1 MNENL
6 SKYENKESINKK
18 IFDINNNISFFNKN
32 KNFEVQF
39 TDIKKEIK
47 KRSNTLKRYFN
58 IKNSIFKE
66 MQSKYNSLIYQ
77 ELVNNMGNYFF
88 GPYGKVTEK
97 YKFLRDYYINQDMKM
112 GFNSKILA
120 GTLDYYSL
128 LSDYDSYSQR
138 INSTKEQL
146 LFSSR
151 NLAVAKSGFD
161 IIDQSAL
168 SNNKLFNKRKN
179 FVDLNIKSIKNLYT
193 NFNSNKST
201 DTLGK
206 NEKKKQIKK
215 IRIKINPEIKN
226 DTMDNNQNL
235 KYNQFN
241 NSILKKNNI
250 ETLESLSMHKSPQKT
265 ILERY
270 SNDLK
275 IKELKQKLKYMYSYN
290 DSQSSSSKKSS
301 NEISKI
307 NILKKRNV
315 ENYLKRKIK
324 PIIFLNRYSVMNLSD
339 LKKNGIKSNNERNA
353 KKLIRKKNLSDILFD
368 KSDLTYLSNTKLPS
382 LESLTLSKRKE
393 ELKNKR
399 HFVVEYN

>member
-32 KNFEVQF
+32 SFAVEF
-39 TDIKKEIK
+39 TNIKKEIK

-58 IKNSIFKE
+58 IKNTIFKE
-66 MQSKYNSLIYQ
+66 MQSKKNSLIYQ
-77 ELVNNMGNYFF
+77 ELIKYMGKYFF
-88 GPYGKVTEK
+88 GPNGKVTEK
-97 YKFLRDYYINQDMKM
+97 YKLLRDYYEDKEMNI
-112 GFNSKILA
+112 GFNSKIIA

-315 ENYLKRKIK
+315 ENYLRRKIK

>member
-1 MNENL
+1 MKIYL
-6 SKYENKESINKK
+6 KMENKENINKK

-47 KRSNTLKRYFN
+47 KRANTLKRYFN

-66 MQSKYNSLIYQ
+66 MQSKNNSLIYQ

-128 LSDYDSYSQR
+128 LSDYDSYTQR

-307 NILKKRNV
+307 NILKKRNID
-315 ENYLKRKIK
+315 NYLKRKIK

>member
-1 MNENL
+1 MKIYL
-6 SKYENKESINKK
+6 KMENKENINKK

-128 LSDYDSYSQR
+128 LSDYDSYTQR

-215 IRIKINPEIKN
+215 IRVKINPEIKN

-368 KSDLTYLSNTKLPS
+368 KSDLIYLSNTKLPS

>member
-1 MNENL
+1 MKIYL
-6 SKYENKESINKK
+6 KMENKENINKK

-39 TDIKKEIK
+39 IDIKKEIK

-128 LSDYDSYSQR
+128 LSDYDSYTQR

-161 IIDQSAL
+161 IIDQNAL

-215 IRIKINPEIKN
+215 IRVKINPEIKN

>member
-1 MNENL
+1 MKIYL
-6 SKYENKESINKK
+6 KMENKENINKK

-39 TDIKKEIK
+39 IDIKKEIK

-66 MQSKYNSLIYQ
+66 MQSKNNSLIYQ

-128 LSDYDSYSQR
+128 LSDYDSYTQR

-201 DTLGK
+201 DTVGK

-215 IRIKINPEIKN
+215 IRVKINPEIKN

-339 LKKNGIKSNNERNA
+339 LKKNGIRSNNERNA

>member
-1 MNENL
+1 M
-6 SKYENKESINKK
+6 ENKENINKK

-97 YKFLRDYYINQDMKM
+97 YKFLREYYINQDMKM

-128 LSDYDSYSQR
+128 LSDYDSYTQR

-193 NFNSNKST
+193 NFNSNKSK

-215 IRIKINPEIKN
+215 IRVKINPEIKN

-368 KSDLTYLSNTKLPS
+368 KSDLTYVSNTKLPS

>member
-1 MNENL
+1 MKIYL
-6 SKYENKESINKK
+6 KMENKENINKK

-47 KRSNTLKRYFN
+47 KRANTLKRYFN

-128 LSDYDSYSQR
+128 LSDYDSYTQR

-201 DTLGK
+201 DTVGK

-215 IRIKINPEIKN
+215 IRVKINPEIKN

-301 NEISKI
+301 NEISKT
-307 NILKKRNV
+307 NILKKRNID
-315 ENYLKRKIK
+315 NYLKRKIK

-339 LKKNGIKSNNERNA
+339 LKKNGIRANNERNA

>member
-1 MNENL
+1 M
-6 SKYENKESINKK
+6 ENKENINKK

-128 LSDYDSYSQR
+128 LSDYDSYTQR

-315 ENYLKRKIK
+315 ENYLKTKIK

>member
-1 MNENL
+1 MKIYL
-6 SKYENKESINKK
+6 KMENKENINKK
-18 IFDINNNISFFNKN
+18 IFDINNNILFFNKN

-128 LSDYDSYSQR
+128 LSDYDSYTQR

-201 DTLGK
+201 DTVGK

-215 IRIKINPEIKN
+215 IRVKINPEIKN

>member
-1 MNENL
+1 
-6 SKYENKESINKK
+6 
-18 IFDINNNISFFNKN
+18 
-32 KNFEVQF
+32 
-39 TDIKKEIK
+39 
-47 KRSNTLKRYFN
+47 
-58 IKNSIFKE
+58 

-128 LSDYDSYSQR
+128 LSDYDSYTQR

-301 NEISKI
+301 NEIRKI

>member
-1 MNENL
+1 MKIYL
-6 SKYENKESINKK
+6 KMENKENINKK

-128 LSDYDSYSQR
+128 LSDYDSYTQR

>member
-1 MNENL
+1 MKIYL
-6 SKYENKESINKK
+6 KMENKENINKK

-39 TDIKKEIK
+39 IDIKKEIK

-66 MQSKYNSLIYQ
+66 MQSKNNSLIYQ

-128 LSDYDSYSQR
+128 LSDYDSYTQR

-215 IRIKINPEIKN
+215 IRIKINPKIKN

>member
-1 MNENL
+1 M
-6 SKYENKESINKK
+6 ENKENINKK

-128 LSDYDSYSQR
+128 LSDYDSYTQR

-301 NEISKI
+301 NEIRKI

>member
-1 MNENL
+1 MKIYL
-6 SKYENKESINKK
+6 KMENKENINKK
-18 IFDINNNISFFNKN
+18 IFDINNDISFFNKN

-128 LSDYDSYSQR
+128 LSDYDSYTQR

-161 IIDQSAL
+161 I
-168 SNNKLFNKRKN
+168 
-179 FVDLNIKSIKNLYT
+179 KNLYT
-193 NFNSNKST
+193 NFNSNKSI

-215 IRIKINPEIKN
+215 IRVKINPEIKN

>member
-1 MNENL
+1 MKIYL
-6 SKYENKESINKK
+6 KMENKENINKK

-39 TDIKKEIK
+39 IDIKKEIK

-128 LSDYDSYSQR
+128 LSDYDSYTQR

-241 NSILKKNNI
+241 KNNI

>member
-1 MNENL
+1 MKIYL
-6 SKYENKESINKK
+6 KMENKENINKK

-39 TDIKKEIK
+39 IDIKKEIK

-128 LSDYDSYSQR
+128 LSDYDSYTQR

-201 DTLGK
+201 DTVGK

>member
-1 MNENL
+1 MKIYL
-6 SKYENKESINKK
+6 KMENKENINKK

-39 TDIKKEIK
+39 IDIKKEIK

-66 MQSKYNSLIYQ
+66 MQSKNNSLIYQ

-128 LSDYDSYSQR
+128 LSDYDSYTQR

-206 NEKKKQIKK
+206 NEKKKQLKK

>member
-1 MNENL
+1 M
-6 SKYENKESINKK
+6 ENKENINKK
-18 IFDINNNISFFNKN
+18 IFDINNDISFFNKN

-128 LSDYDSYSQR
+128 LSDYDSYTQR

-215 IRIKINPEIKN
+215 IRIKINPKIKN

>member
-1 MNENL
+1 MKIYL
-6 SKYENKESINKK
+6 KMENKENINKK

-128 LSDYDSYSQR
+128 LSDYDSYTQR

-201 DTLGK
+201 DTVGK

-215 IRIKINPEIKN
+215 IRVKINPEIKN

>member
-1 MNENL
+1 MKIYL
-6 SKYENKESINKK
+6 KMENKENINKK

-39 TDIKKEIK
+39 IDIKKEIK

-128 LSDYDSYSQR
+128 LSDYDSYTQR

-339 LKKNGIKSNNERNA
+339 LKKNGIRANNERNA

>member
-1 MNENL
+1 MKIYL
-6 SKYENKESINKK
+6 KMENKENINKK

-32 KNFEVQF
+32 KNFEVKF
-39 TDIKKEIK
+39 IDIKKEIK

-128 LSDYDSYSQR
+128 LSDYDSYTQR

-193 NFNSNKST
+193 NFNSNKSK

>member
-1 MNENL
+1 MKIYL
-6 SKYENKESINKK
+6 KMENKENINKK

-39 TDIKKEIK
+39 IDIKKEIK

-128 LSDYDSYSQR
+128 LSDYDSYTQR

-215 IRIKINPEIKN
+215 IRVKINPEIKN

-307 NILKKRNV
+307 NILKKRNID
-315 ENYLKRKIK
+315 NYLKRKIK

>member
-1 MNENL
+1 MKIYL
-6 SKYENKESINKK
+6 KMENKENINKK
-18 IFDINNNISFFNKN
+18 IFDFNNNISFFNKN

-128 LSDYDSYSQR
+128 LSDYDSYTQR

>member
-1 MNENL
+1 MKIYL
-6 SKYENKESINKK
+6 KMENKENINKK

-66 MQSKYNSLIYQ
+66 MQSKNNSLIYQ

-128 LSDYDSYSQR
+128 LSDYDSYTQR

>member
-1 MNENL
+1 MKIYL
-6 SKYENKESINKK
+6 KMENKENINKK

-66 MQSKYNSLIYQ
+66 MQSKNNSLIYQ

-128 LSDYDSYSQR
+128 LSDYDSYTQR

-275 IKELKQKLKYMYSYN
+275 IKELKQKLKYMNSYN

>member
-1 MNENL
+1 MKIYL
-6 SKYENKESINKK
+6 KMENKENINKK

-39 TDIKKEIK
+39 IDIKKEIK

-66 MQSKYNSLIYQ
+66 MQSKNNSLIYQ

-128 LSDYDSYSQR
+128 LSDYDSYTQR

>member
-1 MNENL
+1 MKIYL
-6 SKYENKESINKK
+6 KMENKENINKK

-39 TDIKKEIK
+39 IDIKKEIK

-128 LSDYDSYSQR
+128 LSDYDSYTQR

-161 IIDQSAL
+161 IIDQNAL

-301 NEISKI
+301 NEISKT
-307 NILKKRNV
+307 NILKKRNID
-315 ENYLKRKIK
+315 NYLKRKIK

-339 LKKNGIKSNNERNA
+339 LKKNGIRSNNERNA

>member
-1 MNENL
+1 M
-6 SKYENKESINKK
+6 ENKENINKK

-128 LSDYDSYSQR
+128 LSDYDSYTQR

>member
-1 MNENL
+1 MKIYL
-6 SKYENKESINKK
+6 KMENKENINKK

-128 LSDYDSYSQR
+128 LSDYDSYTQR

-301 NEISKI
+301 NEISKT
-307 NILKKRNV
+307 NILKKRNID
-315 ENYLKRKIK
+315 NYLKRKIK

>member
-1 MNENL
+1 MKIYL
-6 SKYENKESINKK
+6 KMENKENINKK

-39 TDIKKEIK
+39 IDIKKEIK

-128 LSDYDSYSQR
+128 LSDYDSYTQR

-201 DTLGK
+201 DTVGK

-215 IRIKINPEIKN
+215 IRVKINPEIKN

>member
-1 MNENL
+1 MKIYL
-6 SKYENKESINKK
+6 KMENKENINKK

-39 TDIKKEIK
+39 IDIKKEIK
-47 KRSNTLKRYFN
+47 KRANTLKRYFN

-128 LSDYDSYSQR
+128 LSDYDSYTQR

>member
-1 MNENL
+1 MKIYL
-6 SKYENKESINKK
+6 KMENKENINKK

-39 TDIKKEIK
+39 IDIKKEIK
-47 KRSNTLKRYFN
+47 KRANTLKRYFN

-66 MQSKYNSLIYQ
+66 MQSKNNSLIYQ

-128 LSDYDSYSQR
+128 LSDYDSYTQR

>member
-1 MNENL
+1 MKIYL
-6 SKYENKESINKK
+6 KMENKENINKK

-39 TDIKKEIK
+39 IDIKKEIK

-128 LSDYDSYSQR
+128 LSDYDSYTQR

>member
-1 MNENL
+1 MKIYL
-6 SKYENKESINKK
+6 KMENKENINKK
-18 IFDINNNISFFNKN
+18 IFDINNNISFFNNN

-39 TDIKKEIK
+39 IDIKKEIK

-66 MQSKYNSLIYQ
+66 MQSKNNSLIYQ

-128 LSDYDSYSQR
+128 LSDYDSYTQR

-215 IRIKINPEIKN
+215 IRVKINPEIKN

>member
-1 MNENL
+1 MKIYL
-6 SKYENKESINKK
+6 KMENKENINKK

-128 LSDYDSYSQR
+128 LSDYDSYTQR

-235 KYNQFN
+235 KHNQFN

-301 NEISKI
+301 NEIRKI